1 MTSTEHKTN
10 EELEALMKL
19 ADFTFCACRGVKAG
33 KVNRVE
39 LAMTLIDIAHDILHG
54 EGIYKSATR
63 EDGETPEQEEA

>member
-10 EELEALMKL
+10 EEVEALMKL
-19 ADFTFCACRGVKAG
+19 AAFTFCACRGIKEG
-33 KVNRVE
+33 KIKRGE
-39 LAMTLIDIAHDILHG
+39 LALTLIDIAHDILHG